1 MAERAPR
8 VLVRGARAA
17 SVAVPL
23 LALGCDAVFGLADR
37 PLLPTDA
44 SALDR
49 GEADAAPPDAAA
61 DAASCPAGPTG
72 LPDIA
77 QAACWS
83 TFDTSTLGAKIAG
96 FEGTAF
102 DGRYLYL
109 VPNPG
114 TTVVRYDTSM
124 DFTSAAAWLTFDV
137 GEALGLSSAVFAGAV
152 FYGSA
157 LILVPGKTSVF
168 VRYDTQGG
176 FTDPTSWSSL
186 DPFAG
191 SGVTAPGY
199 AGGTFDGEH
208 LYFVPYTSPYTT
220 EFDTTKGTFSEL
232 HAWSAIQVGEINDLL
247 PDFVGGTFDGRY
259 VYMSPGSV
267 QGDNLGFVLR
277 YDTSMGFT
285 VPAAFD
291 TFDMN
296 DLNMKGGAFAGAA
309 FDGTYIYF
317 VPSGQAGESVVTR
330 LDSKGTFA
338 DDSAWQAFDLSSLA
352 SGVGDFFGAAFD
364 GRFVYLVPSGTA
376 ASGPNGRLARYD
388 IQATFGA
395 AASWETFDTSAIG
408 AASFRGSAFD
418 GQYVYFAP
426 GQGSV
431 VARFEARTSPA
442 TVSLPGFH
450 GSFF

>member
-1 MAERAPR
+1 MARRSPRA
-8 VLVRGARAA
+8 LTRGARAA
-17 SVAVPL
+17 SIAL
-23 LALGCDAVFGLADR
+23 YATLGCDAIFGLADR
-37 PLLPTDA
+37 PLLQDASMGDGGEVDA
-44 SALDR
+44 SALDV
-49 GEADAAPPDAAA
+49 AAA
-61 DAASCPAGPTG
+61 DAPSCPPGPTG
-72 LPDIA
+72 MPDIT
-77 QAACWS
+77 QPACWS
-83 TFDTSTLGAKIAG
+83 TFDTSMLGVTLAG

-114 TTVVRYDTSM
+114 TVVVRYDTSM
-124 DFTSAAAWLTFDV
+124 DFASPASWLTFDV
-137 GEALGLSSAVFAGAV
+137 GKALNLPSAVFAGAV
-152 FYGSA
+152 YYGSA

-168 VRYDTQGG
+168 VRYDTGAG

-191 SGVTAPGY
+191 SGVSAPGY
-199 AGGTFDGEH
+199 AGATFDGERV
-208 LYFVPYTSPYTT
+208 YFVPYTSPYTT
-220 EFDTTKGTFSEL
+220 QFDTTKGTFSEL
-232 HAWSAIQVGEINDLL
+232 DAWSAIQVGEINGLL
-247 PDFVGGTFDGRY
+247 PDFVGGAFDGRY

-277 YDTSMGFT
+277 YDSTMGFT

-296 DLNMKGGAFAGAA
+296 DLDMKGGAFAGAA
-309 FDGTYIYF
+309 FDGRYVYF

-330 LDSKGTFA
+330 FDSKGTFA
-338 DDSAWQAFDLSSLA
+338 DDGDWEAFDLSTLA

-364 GRFVYLVPSGTA
+364 GRFLYLAPSGTA
-376 ASGPNGRLARYD
+376 ASGPNGLLARYD
-388 IQATFGA
+388 TQATFA
-395 AASWETFDTSAIG
+395 AAGSWETFDTTAIG

-418 GQYVYFAP
+418 GRYVYLVP
-426 GQGSV
+426 GSGTV
-431 VARFEARTSPA
+431 VARFEARISPM